1 MDSPGGIQA
10 ETEGFFI
17 HFFYIFYYC
26 ARNSS
31 NERGSQR
38 GDGFYGL
45 RVRLTSF
52 HFCRRNLFLT
62 VNMVYD

>member
-17 HFFYIFYYC
+17 HFFYIFYYY
-26 ARNSS
+26 S

-38 GDGFYGL
+38 GDGFCGL
-45 RVRLTSF
+45 RVRLISF
-52 HFCRRNLFLT
+52 HFWRRNLFLT